1 MAQVLVTGG
10 AGFIGS
16 HLARGLLDR
25 GDRVRVLDNLSTGSK
40 ANLAGL
46 EVDLIEGDIRDV
58 TVVQESIKD
67 VDAIFHLAA
76 FISVP
81 GSMVDPLTCYEANLN
96 GSLNVLM
103 QASQAGVQ
111 RVVLASSAA
120 VYGES
125 ESTVAENHPLNPL
138 SPYAASKLAMEQA
151 AQLFSQSFSLETI
164 CLRYFNV
171 YGPRQSPD
179 SPYAAAIP
187 MFIQAMLASEPAT
200 IHGDGRQTRDFVYV
214 SDVVEAMLLAAD
226 GVSVT
231 SRVFNIGGGKSVPII
246 KLVDIIQRFF
256 PENPDPVFGPPRQGD
271 LRFSEADISSA
282 ERALGYRPRI
292 DLQEGLGITVEWF
305 RSRRSVES

>member
-1 MAQVLVTGG
+1 MAKVLVTGG

-16 HLARGLLDR
+16 HLVRALLER
-25 GDRVRVLDNLSTGSK
+25 GDQVRVLDNLSTGSK

-46 EVDLIEGDIRDV
+46 DIDFIEGDIRD
-58 TVVQESIKD
+58 TKIVQDSIKD
-67 VDAIFHLAA
+67 VHTIFHLAA
-76 FISVP
+76 FISVA
-81 GSMVDPLTCYEANLN
+81 GSMEDPLACYEANLN

-103 QASQAGVQ
+103 QASQAGMK

-125 ESTVAENHPLNPL
+125 ESPVAENHPLNPQ

-151 AQLFSQSFSLETI
+151 AKLFSQSFNLETV
-164 CLRYFNV
+164 CLRFFNA

-187 MFIQAMLASEPAT
+187 KFIQVMLAGEPVT
-200 IHGDGRQTRDFVYV
+200 IHGDGQQTRDFVYV
-214 SDVVEAMLLAAD
+214 RDIVEAMLLAAD
-226 GVSVT
+226 GDSIDG
-231 SRVFNIGGGKSVPII
+231 RVFNIAGGKSVPINE
-246 KLVDIIQRFF
+246 LVETLQRFF
-256 PENPDPVFGPPRQGD
+256 PETPDPVFGPSRQGD
-271 LRFSEADISSA
+271 LLFSEADISLA

-305 RSRRSVES
+305 RANR

>member
-1 MAQVLVTGG
+1 MAKVLVTGG

-16 HLARGLLDR
+16 HLVHGLLDR

-46 EVDLIEGDIRDV
+46 DIDFFEGDIRDAA
-58 TVVQESIKD
+58 VVQESIKD
-67 VDAIFHLAA
+67 VGTVFHLAA
-76 FISVP
+76 FISVA
-81 GSMVDPLTCYEANLN
+81 GSMEDPLTCYDDNLN

-103 QASQAGVQ
+103 QANQAGVR

-125 ESTVAENHPLNPL
+125 ERIVAENHPLNPQ

-151 AQLFSQSFSLETI
+151 AKLFSQSFSLETV
-164 CLRYFNV
+164 CLRFFNA

-187 MFIQAMLASEPAT
+187 KFIQAMLAGEPAT

-214 SDVVEAMLLAAD
+214 RDIVEAMLLAVD
-226 GVSVT
+226 GDSKDG
-231 SRVFNIGGGKSVPII
+231 RVFNIAGGKSVPINE
-246 KLVDIIQRFF
+246 LVGILQRIF
-256 PENPDPVFGPPRQGD
+256 PETPDPVFVSPRQGD
-271 LRFSEADISSA
+271 LRFSEADISLA

-292 DLQEGLGITVEWF
+292 DLQEGLRITVEWF
-305 RSRRSVES
+305 RAN

>member
-1 MAQVLVTGG
+1 MTQVLVTGG

-16 HLARGLLDR
+16 HLVRGLLDR

-46 EVDLIEGDIRDV
+46 DVEFIEGDICDAA
-58 TVVQESIKD
+58 VVQESIKD
-67 VDAIFHLAA
+67 VDTIFHLAA

-81 GSMVDPLTCYEANLN
+81 GSMEDPLTCYAVNLN
-96 GSLNVLM
+96 GSLNALM
-103 QASQAGVQ
+103 QAGQARVR

-125 ESTVAENHPLNPL
+125 ESTVTENHPLNPQ

-151 AQLFSQSFSLETI
+151 AKLFSQSFNLETI

-187 MFIQAMLASEPAT
+187 KFIEAMLAGEPAT
-200 IHGDGRQTRDFVYV
+200 IHGDGWQTRDFVYV
-214 SDVVEAMLLAAD
+214 RDVVEAMLLAAD
-226 GVSVT
+226 GDSING
-231 SRVFNIGGGKSVPII
+231 RVFNIAGGISVPII
-246 KLVDIIQRFF
+246 ELVEILKRFF
-256 PENPDPVFGPPRQGD
+256 PETPDPVFGPPRQGD
-271 LRFSEADISSA
+271 LRFSAADISLS

-292 DLQEGLGITVEWF
+292 DLLEGLRITVEWF
-305 RSRRSVES
+305 RSRREVES

>member
-1 MAQVLVTGG
+1 MAKILITGG

-16 HLARGLLDR
+16 HLVRGLLDR

-40 ANLAGL
+40 ANLTGL
-46 EVDLIEGDIRDV
+46 EVDFIEGDIHDA

-76 FISVP
+76 FISVA
-81 GSMVDPLTCYEANLN
+81 GSMEDPLTCYETNLN

-103 QASQAGVQ
+103 QASQAGVR

-151 AQLFSQSFSLETI
+151 AKLFSESFSLETV

-179 SPYAAAIP
+179 SQYAAAVPIFIGAMFAGEAP
-187 MFIQAMLASEPAT
+187 MIF
-200 IHGDGRQTRDFVYV
+200 GDGSQTRDFIYV
-214 SDVVEAMLLAAD
+214 GDVVRALLLAAEQEKAK
-226 GVSVT
+226 GEVM
-231 SRVFNIGGGKSVPII
+231 NIGGGASISI
-246 KLVDIIQRFF
+246 LELVEVVRDLL
-256 PENPDPVFGPPRQGD
+256 PEAPETTFGPARIGGPAGSIGSAMRSPQTGV
-271 LRFSEADISSA
+271 RSE
-282 ERALGYRPRI
+282 RPS
-292 DLQEGLGITVEWF
+292 GLLIGAAVL
-305 RSRRSVES
+305 

>member
-1 MAQVLVTGG
+1 MAKVLVTGG

-16 HLARGLLDR
+16 HLVRGLLDR

-40 ANLAGL
+40 ANLTGL
-46 EVDLIEGDIRDV
+46 EVDFIEGDIHDA

-76 FISVP
+76 FISVA
-81 GSMVDPLTCYEANLN
+81 GSMEDPLTCYETNLN

-103 QASQAGVQ
+103 QASQAGVR

-125 ESTVAENHPLNPL
+125 ESTVAENHPPNPL

-151 AQLFSQSFSLETI
+151 AKLFSESFSLETV

-187 MFIQAMLASEPAT
+187 MFIQAMLAGEPAT

-214 SDVVEAMLLAAD
+214 RDVVEAMLLAAD
-226 GVSVT
+226 GDSVIGQ
-231 SRVFNIGGGKSVPII
+231 VFNIAGGKSIPILE
-246 KLVDIIQRFF
+246 LVETLQRSF
-256 PENPDPVFGPPRQGD
+256 PESLDPVFDPPRQGD
-271 LRFSEADISSA
+271 LRFSEADISMA

-305 RSRRSVES
+305 RSRREVES

>member
-1 MAQVLVTGG
+1 MAKVLVTGG

-16 HLARGLLDR
+16 HLVHGLLDR

-46 EVDLIEGDIRDV
+46 DVEFIEGDIRDA

-67 VDAIFHLAA
+67 VDVVFHLAA
-76 FISVP
+76 FISVA
-81 GSMVDPLTCYEANLN
+81 GSMEDPLTCYAANLN
-96 GSLNVLM
+96 GSLNVLL
-103 QASQAGVQ
+103 QASKVGVR

-125 ESTVAENHPLNPL
+125 DSTVAENHPPSPQ

-151 AQLFSQSFSLETI
+151 AHLFSESFSLETI
-164 CLRYFNV
+164 CLRFFNA
-171 YGPRQSPD
+171 YGPLQSPD

-187 MFIQAMLASEPAT
+187 RFIQAMLAGEPAT
-200 IHGDGRQTRDFVYV
+200 IHGDGQQTRDFVYV
-214 SDVVEAMLLAAD
+214 GDIVEAMLLAVD
-226 GVSVT
+226 GDSIDG
-231 SRVFNIGGGKSVPII
+231 RVFNIAGGKSVPINE
-246 KLVDIIQRFF
+246 LVEILQRFF
-256 PENPDPVFGPPRQGD
+256 PETPDPVFAPPRQGD
-271 LRFSEADISSA
+271 LRFSEADISLA

-305 RSRRSVES
+305 RSRREEKS

>member
-1 MAQVLVTGG
+1 MAKVLVTGG

-16 HLARGLLDR
+16 HLVHGLLDR

-46 EVDLIEGDIRDV
+46 DVEFIEGDIRDAA
-58 TVVQESIKD
+58 VVQESIKD
-67 VDAIFHLAA
+67 VNVVFHLAA

-81 GSMVDPLTCYEANLN
+81 GSMEDPLTCYAANLN

-103 QASQAGVQ
+103 QASQVGV
-111 RVVLASSAA
+111 RRIVLASSAA

-125 ESTVAENHPLNPL
+125 NSPVAENHPLSPQ

-151 AQLFSQSFSLETI
+151 AKLFSQSFSLETV
-164 CLRYFNV
+164 CLRFFNA

-187 MFIQAMLASEPAT
+187 KFIQVMLAGEPVT

-214 SDVVEAMLLAAD
+214 RDIVNAMLLSAD
-226 GVSVT
+226 GDSIDG
-231 SRVFNIGGGKSVPII
+231 RVFNIAGGNSVPIND
-246 KLVDIIQRFF
+246 LVEILQRFF
-256 PENPDPVFGPPRQGD
+256 PETHDPVFGPPRQGD
-271 LRFSEADISSA
+271 LLFSEADISLA
-282 ERALGYRPRI
+282 KRALGYRPRI
-292 DLQEGLGITVEWF
+292 DLQEGLEITVEWF
-305 RSRRSVES
+305 RANR

>member
-1 MAQVLVTGG
+1 MAELLVTGG

-16 HLARGLLDR
+16 HLVRALLERG
-25 GDRVRVLDNLSTGSK
+25 GQVRVLDNLSTGSK
-40 ANLAGL
+40 ANLSGL
-46 EVDLIEGDIRDV
+46 DINFIEGDIRD
-58 TVVQESIKD
+58 TTIVQDSIKD
-67 VDAIFHLAA
+67 VDTIFHLAA
-76 FISVP
+76 FISVA
-81 GSMVDPLTCYEANLN
+81 GSMEDPLSCYEANLN

-103 QASQAGVQ
+103 QASQAGVR

-125 ESTVAENHPLNPL
+125 EIPVAENHPLNPQ

-151 AQLFSQSFSLETI
+151 AKLFSKSFNLETV
-164 CLRYFNV
+164 CLRFYNA

-187 MFIQAMLASEPAT
+187 KFIQVMLAGEPVT

-214 SDVVEAMLLAAD
+214 RDIVEAMLLAAD
-226 GVSVT
+226 GDT
-231 SRVFNIGGGKSVPII
+231 IDGRVFNIAGGKSVPINE
-246 KLVDIIQRFF
+246 LVETLQRFF
-256 PENPDPVFGPPRQGD
+256 PETPDPVFGPSRQGD
-271 LRFSEADISSA
+271 LLFSEADISLA

-305 RSRRSVES
+305 RANR

>member
-1 MAQVLVTGG
+1 MAKVLVTGG

-16 HLARGLLDR
+16 HLVHGLLDR

-40 ANLAGL
+40 VNLAGL
-46 EVDLIEGDIRDV
+46 EIDFIEGDIRDAA
-58 TVVQESIKD
+58 VVQQSIKD
-67 VDAIFHLAA
+67 VDFIFHLAA
-76 FISVP
+76 FISVA
-81 GSMVDPLTCYEANLN
+81 GSMEDPLTCYTANLN

-120 VYGES
+120 IYGES
-125 ESTVAENHPLNPL
+125 ESPVAENHPLNPQ

-151 AQLFSQSFSLETI
+151 AKLFSQSFSLETV
-164 CLRYFNV
+164 CLRFFNA

-187 MFIQAMLASEPAT
+187 KFIQVMLAGEPAT

-214 SDVVEAMLLAAD
+214 KDIVEAMLLAAGGD
-226 GVSVT
+226 SID
-231 SRVFNIGGGKSVPII
+231 SRIFNIAGGNSIPINE
-246 KLVDIIQRFF
+246 LVETLQQFF
-256 PENPDPVFGPPRQGD
+256 PETPDPVFGPPRQGD

-292 DLQEGLGITVEWF
+292 DLQEGLEITVEWF
-305 RSRRSVES
+305 RSRREVES